1 MLKRDNGFTLIEVI
15 VSVIIIGI
23 ITSFAGMAIVTGVK
37 GYVFTRDSA
46 SIGQKAQ
53 LAMTRISRELMELSA
68 VTTGEVS
75 RITYERLD
83 DSGVSIT
90 QTIYYFADDST
101 VKIATGSAA
110 VNGDTLVDSVSS
122 FALTYYKGADSWVAG
137 VDDIASLTAIEISL
151 SLTWSDGSEVT
162 FSTTVS
168 PRNTGS

>member
-1 MLKRDNGFTLIEVI
+1 MKMLKRDDGFTLIEVI

-46 SIGQKAQ
+46 STGQKAQ
-53 LAMTRISRELMELSA
+53 LAMTRISRELMEITT
-68 VTTGEVS
+68 VTTGDAS

-83 DSGVSIT
+83 DSGASIT
-90 QTIYYFADDST
+90 QTIYADDET
-101 VKIATGSAA
+101 VKIASGSAA
-110 VNGDTLVDSVSS
+110 VDGDTLVDSLGS
-122 FALTYYKGADSWVAG
+122 FTLAYYKGADSWVVADG
-137 VDDIASLTAIEISL
+137 IASLTAIEIAL
-151 SLTWSDGSEVT
+151 GLTWSDGSEIT